1 MFNGT
6 SITEVCFSFSPGCY
20 SQVGSIDRVRGH
32 RQGLVAGINRAQNPI
47 FDRFPVAPLL
57 LSPRHRKSHEIFSIE
72 ESSGPFLLL
81 CLTSVFMQQRV
92 HQQHRCR
99 HVLCLV
105 RRDLGS
111 VCTDTGESRSW
122 FWSAHFVI
130 RRPHYCCPFHSSP
143 KPVPLKPLYLNFSI
157 LLASPGN
164 FTFLASERPLL
175 FCFYFGFILESLILQ
190 SCLCKFF

>member
-1 MFNGT
+1 
-6 SITEVCFSFSPGCY
+6 
-20 SQVGSIDRVRGH
+20 
-32 RQGLVAGINRAQNPI
+32 
-47 FDRFPVAPLL
+47 
-57 LSPRHRKSHEIFSIE
+57 
-72 ESSGPFLLL
+72 
-81 CLTSVFMQQRV
+81 MQQRV

-130 RRPHYCCPFHSSP
+130 RRPHYCCPFHSGP

-157 LLASPGN
+157 LLASPGD

-175 FCFYFGFILESLILQ
+175 FRFYFGFILESLTLQ
-190 SCLCKFF
+190 SCLCKFFNSVIAFYTTLTCSMILVLCSSPLGAFFGICPFGPLLKAFLLSVSDLRYFVRFAFFSFILSFPTFV